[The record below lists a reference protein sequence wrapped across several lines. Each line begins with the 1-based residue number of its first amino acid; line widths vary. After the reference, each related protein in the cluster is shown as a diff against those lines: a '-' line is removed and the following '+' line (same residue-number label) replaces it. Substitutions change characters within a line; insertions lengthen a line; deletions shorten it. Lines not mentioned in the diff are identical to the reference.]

1 MRVSVFPTLF
11 SAMIGRICLG
21 SLFLVVTN
29 FSALAAATGLQ
40 IDLQVRI
47 NYDLMNSAPTLEWSS
62 VGGSEYFIQKSTDL
76 QEWRLL
82 PLKFEGNDSLKEKAI
97 DLETATFY
105 RVIHQLKPDRPWVT
119 SAATTS
125 LASYQLFYSELI
137 QAPVSYHVY
146 LPALY
151 EQEPFRRFPVL
162 YWLHGA
168 GPGVLGIPALTQ
180 YFHEA
185 IELGEMPATI
195 IVFANGLPNGMW
207 TNSKDGVQPVESIL
221 IEELIPYID
230 QHFRTIGD
238 RSGRIVEGFS
248 MGGYGAGRL
257 GLKYPHMFSAVSMMG
272 AGPLQLDFL
281 EEHPRLVPLE
291 SRKLIF
297 ESVYGNDMSYF
308 VAESPWRLGEIFVEM
323 GGGDLVV
330 RQIVG
335 TADSMLTDNRRL
347 RDHYEQLGLPLIY
360 MELPAV
366 GHNPMEVLQFMGAG
380 NFEFYESVLGSGN

>member
-1 MRVSVFPTLF
+1 MVSNVPAF
-11 SAMIGRICLG
+11 
-21 SLFLVVTN
+21 
-29 FSALAAATGLQ
+29 AAASGLH
-40 IDLQVRI
+40 IDLQLRV
-47 NYDLMNSAPTLEWSS
+47 NSDLTSSGPRLEWNS
-62 VGGSEYFIQKSTDL
+62 VDGSEYFVQKSRDL

-82 PLKFEGNDSLKEKAI
+82 PLKFEGNDSLMKKSI
-97 DLETATFY
+97 DLEAAAFY
-105 RVIHQLKPDRPWVT
+105 RVIRQLQPDRPWVT
-119 SAATTS
+119 AAATTS

-137 QAPVSYHVY
+137 QTPVSYHIY
-146 LPALY
+146 LPFLY
-151 EQEPFRRFPVL
+151 QEEPFRRFPVL

-185 IELGEMPATI
+185 IELGKMPATI
-195 IVFANGLPNGMW
+195 IVFANGLPDGMW
-207 TNSKDGVQPVESIL
+207 ANSKNGIQPVESIL
-221 IEELIPYID
+221 VEELIPYID
-230 QHFRTIGD
+230 QHFRTIAD

-257 GLKYPHMFSAVSMMG
+257 GLKYPQLFSAVSMMG

-308 VAESPWRLGEIFVEM
+308 EAESPWRLGEEFMEE
-323 GGGDLVV
+323 GRGDLII

-335 TADSMLTDNRRL
+335 TADSMITDNRRL

-360 MELPAV
+360 IELPAV
-366 GHNPMEVLQFMGAG
+366 GHNPMEVLRAIGAA
-380 NFEFYESVLGSGN
+380 NFEFYESVFGTGN